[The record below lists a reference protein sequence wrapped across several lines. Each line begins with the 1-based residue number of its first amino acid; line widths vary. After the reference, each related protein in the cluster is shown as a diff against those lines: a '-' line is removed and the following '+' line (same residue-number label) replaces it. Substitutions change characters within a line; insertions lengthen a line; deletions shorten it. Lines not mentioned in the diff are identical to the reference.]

1 VAQNPAKATDVDPR
15 LPLESFAYWSIDG
28 ANRVNN
34 ASAKI
39 ASIEVK
45 LPLESFTYWSIDGT
59 NSVTHNSAEVAD
71 TRSYT
76 ENTAR
81 NFVDYHNGEYAGML
95 TYSYTENT
103 TRNFVDFHNG
113 EYAG

>member
-1 VAQNPAKATDVDPR
+1 LSAWITANSVAQNPAKATDVDPR

-39 ASIEVK
+39 A
-45 LPLESFTYWSIDGT
+45 SIDGT